1 MKKPLKITLISIGSL
16 LAVLV
21 VAILIAVWFV
31 FTPQRLTPIVRNAL
45 QKNIKCQSDLRE
57 VELTFFSTF
66 PNFGVKLSDVVLINP
81 LKGSIR

>member
-45 QKNIKCQSDLRE
+45 QKNIK
-57 VELTFFSTF
+57 
-66 PNFGVKLSDVVLINP
+66 
-81 LKGSIR
+81 

>member
-66 PNFGVKLSDVVLINP
+66 PNFRVKLSDIVFIKSP
-81 LKGSIR
+81 